1 MSYMTPREE
10 NSKIM
15 HSLYRPYSRGNSFQA
30 TVLPQITL
38 PRALRGGFRA
48 GWTKF
53 ASQPKALVKRIRK
66 KLQLAA
72 SKPCPE
78 TCVGWANGHA
88 STHKSPKKKTFQD
101 RLLENLADIPFH
113 WLKGC
118 CNNERTIWYGLHGQT
133 CRLACKFDVDQS
145 ECKSTQVCA
154 RPGLT
159 ESQVDPSFL
168 LASTCESVWP
178 ELKCLHC
185 FSRSP
190 GKITDSPTKPNSV
203 LVS

>member
-101 RLLENLADIPFH
+101 RLLENLADITNGRFDM
-113 WLKGC
+113 GC
-118 CNNERTIWYGLHGQT
+118 MAKHVDLRANLMSTKVSASQRKCAQGL
-133 CRLACKFDVDQS
+133 A
-145 ECKSTQVCA
+145 
-154 RPGLT
+154 
-159 ESQVDPSFL
+159 
-168 LASTCESVWP
+168 
-178 ELKCLHC
+178 
-185 FSRSP
+185 
-190 GKITDSPTKPNSV
+190 
-203 LVS
+203 